1 MLLKNKKLSFHILFS
16 VLLILLSGQAISQ
29 DWPREME
36 APNAKVIVY
45 QPQLEK
51 FDRNILE
58 ARTAVSVTMKEKSEP
73 VFGAIWIRAR
83 VKTDFSTR
91 MVSLESVRVTA
102 VKFPNAK
109 KDQEEQLIRFLEKEI
124 PKWDLRLSLDRI
136 LANLE
141 LIKEVK
147 EVDKDL
153 KHAPPKII
161 LATEPSVLVLIDG
174 EPKLKKIENT
184 SLQYVFNTPYFI
196 VLDPSQKKY
205 YLKGGEYWFT
215 SPKVLD
221 SWQQTNR
228 IPSQVVQLAEKMEE
242 QRKKQQ
248 EDLKKEQKEQNKE
261 IQKTKSIAVPR
272 IIVSTKPADLI
283 QTDGKPKLAPIQGT
297 QLLYVTNTENDILMD
312 IKSQKY
318 YILISGRWYT
328 SPALSSN
335 KWNHISPDRI
345 PADFAKIPP
354 ESDIGN
360 VLASVSGTQQAK
372 ESVLENSIPKTAEVD
387 RKKADLKVKY
397 DGSPRFENIKGVD
410 MAYAVNTQS
419 AVFKINNHYYV
430 CDDAVWYEASSPN
443 GPYSVCVKVPS
454 QIQKI
459 PPSNPHYNVKYV
471 YVYDYTPTVVYV
483 GYTHGYTGSY
493 IYNGCVVYGT
503 GWYYS
508 PWWGP
513 YYYPRMVTWGFGVH
527 WSPWTGWGF
536 HAGFGFGWFRVGWGV
551 GFGPWW
557 GPRPYHYGYR
567 VGFYHGFWGGYRAAH
582 YRHGYRPRYPMY
594 GPHHGKGR
602 YPSVYHKP
610 KPGIRTPKVSP
621 YRYKSP
627 GKQLTPK
634 RYPNNV
640 YTNKSGNV
648 YRKQGNQW
656 QQKSKKGWSSYP
668 SAQKTQKS
676 NLNRQ
681 YQSRQRGT
689 SRSQSYR
696 RSSGY
701 KRSGGGRR
709 RR

>member
-1 MLLKNKKLSFHILFS
+1 MLLRKKPLTCCLLFAG
-16 VLLILLSGQAISQ
+16 LLIWLATPGISQ
-29 DWPREME
+29 DWPREIE

-109 KDQEEQLIRFLEKEI
+109 KEHEEKLISFLEKEI
-124 PKWDLRLSLDRI
+124 PKWDLRLSLDRL
-136 LANLE
+136 LAAME
-141 LIKEVK
+141 LVQEVK
-147 EVDKDL
+147 AVDQGL
-153 KHAPPKII
+153 KHVHPKII

-184 SLQYVFNTPYFI
+184 SLQYVLNTPYFI

-205 YLKGGEYWFT
+205 YLKGGAYWFA
-215 SPKVLD
+215 SQKVLGP
-221 SWQQTNR
+221 WQQTTR
-228 IPSQVVQLAEKMEE
+228 IPSQVAKLAEKMEE

-248 EDLKKEQKEQNKE
+248 EDLEKEQKGE
-261 IQKTKSIAVPR
+261 ISKTKSTVVPK
-272 IIVSTKPADLI
+272 IIISTKPVELI
-283 QTDGKPKLAPIQGT
+283 LTDGKPKLAPIQGT

-328 SPALSSN
+328 SPSLLSN
-335 KWNHISPDRI
+335 KWNHISPDKI
-345 PADFAKIPP
+345 SADFAKIPP
-354 ESDIGN
+354 ESDMGN
-360 VLASVSGTQQAK
+360 ILAHVAGTQQAK
-372 ESVLENSIPKTAEVD
+372 ESLLENAIPKTAEVD
-387 RKKADLKVKY
+387 RNKAGLKVKY
-397 DGSPRFENIKGVD
+397 DGSPKFENIKGVD

-419 AVFKINNHYYV
+419 AVFKIKNRYYG
-430 CDDAVWYEASSPN
+430 CEDAVWYEANSPN
-443 GPYSVCVKVPS
+443 GPYSVCVKVPPE
-454 QIQKI
+454 IQKI

-471 YVYDYTPTVVYV
+471 YVYDYTPKVVHV
-483 GYTHGYTGSY
+483 GYTPGYSGSY

-503 GWYYS
+503 GWMYS

-527 WSPWTGWGF
+527 WNPWTGWGF
-536 HAGFGFGWFRVGWGV
+536 HAGYGFGWFRAGWGV

-557 GPRPYHYGYR
+557 GPMPYRYGYR
-567 VGFYHGFWGGYRAAH
+567 AGFHHGFWRGYRAAH
-582 YRHGYRPRYPMY
+582 YRRGYRPGYPRISPY
-594 GPHHGKGR
+594 RGRGR
-602 YPSVYHKP
+602 YPTVYHKP
-610 KPGIRTPKVSP
+610 RPGVRTPKVSP
-621 YRYKSP
+621 YRPKSP
-627 GKQLTPK
+627 GKQMTPK

-640 YTNKSGNV
+640 YSNKKGNV
-648 YRKQGNQW
+648 YRNQGNQW
-656 QQKSKKGWSSYP
+656 QQKTKKGWSSYP
-668 SAQKTQKS
+668 SAQKTQRS

-681 YQSRQRGT
+681 SQSRQRGNSRT
-689 SRSQSYR
+689 QNYRSSSRSGS
-696 RSSGY
+696 
-701 KRSGGGRR
+701 RR